1 MQPSPDYGATAA
13 ARMEWFS
20 DGALPAVTFQN
31 LLFISGKRAFMKRI
45 YILPL
50 MIFLQVFAHTVRAQT
65 GEDAARQFR
74 LQQKEIERQ
83 QKEKNRAEEQ
93 EKKRLVERIEAER
106 RAMQQ
111 KEKES
116 RKKAK
121 ADALEEKKAA
131 KRRAKEEENKQAST
145 SATQGDDKAQE
156 PSAPKN
162 LPPPGFV
169 VSERT
174 KLSAAINSEADEV
187 GPIWSSDGSTLW
199 FTRGNCAQNKGGK
212 SGGQDVWVSKWNGKE
227 WSKAR
232 NLGSPINNRQ
242 HNALGGSC
250 KSGNLYL
257 TNQYGNPRP
266 GISMF
271 RSQANAQPEL
281 IFSEDQIPSEGTL
294 SFYVTPDERVMI
306 LAFQT
311 VKDEEDLFISF
322 NQNGQ
327 WTTPRNLGK
336 TLNTPSP
343 ETAPYLSPD
352 GQLLFFSSSGR
363 GGMGQADVFVSR
375 RLDDRYERWSTPRN
389 LGGLV
394 NTSGYDGYA
403 AMSSDGATLLFGSGD
418 AETASLDVFAVP
430 TQLLPLPK
438 PIDTLRL
445 ETVSGERIASR
456 LVDLYPPA
464 GAKAVWRGAASRH
477 SGSLMES
484 SEQPDFVDYIPAPGF
499 VGSDTL
505 LAAYALNRQAP
516 NDSLVVLVTVKP
528 RLTKVTLSAVNAQTN
543 ELIPD
548 VEWVVSTTQ
557 GQKEIEQKKNAQGLT
572 ELTLELPAG
581 FNLKANA
588 KGFFPVDLVQ
598 QLTANGPLKQNLSIP
613 FTPLTK
619 GSTITLRNILFETGK
634 ARLKSESDET
644 LGQVLEMLRTNQK
657 VRVMIIGHTDNVGK
671 AASNKALS
679 TRRVES
685 VIEYLVQKG
694 ISRNRLEAKGKGSS
708 EPLAD
713 NATEEGRQLNR
724 RVELKVL
731 GDR

>member
-1 MQPSPDYGATAA
+1 
-13 ARMEWFS
+13 
-20 DGALPAVTFQN
+20 
-31 LLFISGKRAFMKRI
+31 MKRI
-45 YILPL
+45 YILPV
-50 MIFLQVFAHTVRAQT
+50 MIFLQVFAPIVRAQT

-83 QKEKNRAEEQ
+83 QKEKNKAEDQ
-93 EKKRLVERIEAER
+93 EKKRMAERIEEER

-111 KEKES
+111 KEKEA

-121 ADALEEKKAA
+121 ADALEKTNAA
-131 KRRAKEEENKQAST
+131 KRIAKEEENKKAST
-145 SATQGDDKAQE
+145 STPQPDDKAQE
-156 PSAPKN
+156 TSSSKKM
-162 LPPPGFV
+162 PPPQGFL

-187 GPIWSSDGSTLW
+187 GPIWSNDGTTLW
-199 FTRGNCAQNKGGK
+199 FARGNCPQNKGGK
-212 SGGQDVWVSKWNGKE
+212 SGGQDVWVSEWNGKE

-232 NLGSPINNRQ
+232 NLGSPINTRQ

-250 KSGNLYL
+250 NSGNFYL
-257 TNQYGNPRP
+257 ANQYGNPRP

-271 RSQANAQPEL
+271 RSQSKAPPEL

-306 LAFQT
+306 LAFQSGNNQ
-311 VKDEEDLFISF
+311 EDLFISF
-322 NQNGQ
+322 NENGQ

-336 TLNTPSP
+336 ALNTPSP

-352 GQLLFFSSSGR
+352 GKLLFFSTSGR

-418 AETASLDVFAVP
+418 AETGSLDVYAVP
-430 TQLLPLPK
+430 TQLLSLPK

-445 ETVSGERIASR
+445 ETIAGERIASR
-456 LVDLYPPA
+456 LVDLYPQA
-464 GAKAVWRGAASRH
+464 GSKAVWRGAVSRH

-484 SEQPDFVDYIPAPGF
+484 SEQPDFVDYLPAPGF

-505 LAAYALNRQAP
+505 LAAYAPNRQGS

-528 RLTKVTLSAVNAQTN
+528 RLTNVTLSAVNAQTN

-548 VEWVVSTTQ
+548 VEWVVSTTP
-557 GQKEIEQKKNAQGLT
+557 GQKEIDQKKNAQALT

-598 QLTANGPLKQNLSIP
+598 KLPANGPLKQNLSIP

-634 ARLKSESDET
+634 ARLKPESDET

-657 VRVMIIGHTDNVGK
+657 VRIMIMGHTDNVGK
-671 AASNKALS
+671 SATNKALS